1 MFSNFPIGFPVYL
14 PPTREYFPLPP
25 PNPPPL
31 LREPNVTFV
40 IDLSAR
46 AMKAYRIGNTPF
58 RFCSC
63 RSTFMSLVMKY
74 VVFNADFIAF
84 SKFPS
89 APDRFA
95 IRNGSGGGP
104 KDSFPQSTY

>member
-1 MFSNFPIGFPVYL
+1 
-14 PPTREYFPLPP
+14 
-25 PNPPPL
+25 
-31 LREPNVTFV
+31 
-40 IDLSAR
+40 
-46 AMKAYRIGNTPF
+46 MKAYRIGNTPF

-104 KDSFPQSTY
+104 KDSFPQSTYRSFWEELIDIQEIGSAEHVKRNGDWLHRFCEFGLLP